1 MTLHQLPEQNHSQCE
16 YGDPNR
22 KELGP
27 QQRALESFSPRQRL
41 HPSVLQSV
49 HAGVFLHPSVPAGH
63 DLMALD
69 YIESIQALHRPKN
82 SEVGVVGP
90 VRLFLSEEVSLN
102 PLGHLVQLVLEVL
115 TRR

>member
-41 HPSVLQSV
+41 HPSVPHHSL
-49 HAGVFLHPSVPAGH
+49 PY
-63 DLMALD
+63 D
-69 YIESIQALHRPKN
+69 
-82 SEVGVVGP
+82 SENLGCDEEYSRVGK
-90 VRLFLSEEVSLN
+90 LFAV
-102 PLGHLVQLVLEVL
+102 LVLSL
-115 TRR
+115 IHI